1 MKTAKIQFVIY
12 PVMVGVFLAWFV
24 TGALRY
30 FVSAP
35 QAGTT
40 GIKQERVRQDGGM
53 PDFGLIRRKNIFKA
67 DVSAVKETLDAVG
80 FSASSA
86 PETAAPRQSLRLSGI
101 LKGTYMSYVI
111 LKADGR
117 NLVLKQGEEKEGYR
131 LKTAYDDHA
140 EIETGG
146 GLTTVYL
153 ENAKGGS
160 ESASAGKMPSNTD
173 KMTMPRKELVGKLS
187 NINSVMKAVM
197 ITPFERK
204 GKFVGY
210 RLTKMKPD
218 SALARL
224 GLISGDVIIR
234 LNGKELKDPAI
245 FFDALSNTEN
255 LSSITIDLER
265 NSAKKTI
272 YVEII

>member
-12 PVMVGVFLAWFV
+12 PVLVGVFLAWFV

-35 QAGTT
+35 QTDTT
-40 GIKQERVRQDGGM
+40 GMKHERVRQDGGM

-67 DVSAVKETLDAVG
+67 DVSAVKDTLDAVG

-86 PETAAPRQSLRLSGI
+86 PDSAPAQQSLRLSGI

-111 LKADGR
+111 LKADGK
-117 NLVLKQGEEKEGYR
+117 NLVLKQGVEKEGYR

-140 EIETGG
+140 EIETEN

-153 ENAKGGS
+153 ESSKVTVDSSG
-160 ESASAGKMPSNTD
+160 GKMPVNTD
-173 KMTMPRKELVGKLS
+173 KVTMPRKELVGKLS

-224 GLISGDVIIR
+224 GLVSGDVIIR